1 MPNTKNAF
9 IRYQIID
16 RLLADRNHAYSLDD
30 ITRLV
35 SDEISQKYPDSCGDG
50 VTRRTIEKDIRYLEY
65 ENRVLADIERFS
77 VESYDTDRQRTYT
90 KRCLRYAD
98 PSFSIFS
105 KGITDEELNLL
116 GSTLTI
122 LGQFDG
128 LPGLKVLQDL
138 QAKLSEKPQLGS
150 PVVSLSTNPRN
161 YTKVFSELYMAI
173 VRKQVVRLSYHLFE
187 GNADGELSRHGR
199 SAVVHPYLLK
209 EYSDRWFLL
218 CRAQHDAAMLT
229 FALDRI
235 DQVEPLQ
242 SHAYVEYDG
251 DLNEWY
257 EDIIGVT
264 NRKDAPVLTITCW
277 VSNREME
284 YVDTKPMHG
293 SYRKVR
299 GDAEKVLREQYPHLE
314 GGMFFTLECKNNY
327 ELVRELTTYG
337 ADLLVLSPEDVVE
350 QVRIRVNR
358 MQEAYSK
365 I

>member
-16 RLLADRNHAYSLDD
+16 RLLADRNHSYSLDD
-30 ITRLV
+30 ITRIV
-35 SDEISQKYPDSCGDG
+35 SDEIAEKYPDSCGDG

-65 ENRVLADIERFS
+65 ENPILADIERYS
-77 VESYDTDRQRTYT
+77 EESYDTDRQRTYT
-90 KRCLRYAD
+90 KRCLRYVD
-98 PSFSIFS
+98 PSFSIFN
-105 KGITDEELNLL
+105 KGMTEEELNLL
-116 GSTLTI
+116 GSTLAI

-128 LPGLKVLQDL
+128 LPGLKSLQDL
-138 QAKLSEKPQLGS
+138 QAKLSEKPQQGA
-150 PVVSLSTNPRN
+150 PVVLLSANPRN

-173 VRKQVVRLSYHLFE
+173 VRKQVVRLTYHLFE
-187 GNADGELSRHGR
+187 GDADGELSLHGR
-199 SAVVHPYLLK
+199 STEVHPYLLK
-209 EYSDRWFLL
+209 EYANRWFLL
-218 CRAQHDAAMLT
+218 CRAQSDAMMLT

-235 DQVEPLQ
+235 DEVEPLL
-242 SHAYVEYDG
+242 SHHYEAYEG

-257 EDIIGVT
+257 DDIIGVT
-264 NRKDAPVLTITCW
+264 NRKKAPVLNITCW
-277 VSNREME
+277 VSDREME

-299 GDAEKVLREQYPHLE
+299 GDADKALRERYPHLQ

-337 ADLLVLSPEDVVE
+337 ADLLVLSPEEVVE

-358 MQEAYSK
+358 MQEAYRK
-365 I
+365 V